1 VRWVSSVV
9 LLAVAVDE
17 VRWEEADSEYP
28 ESTLALLDQRSWCGA
43 EIVPPRREEGLDAV
57 LAALLLLL
65 GAGPRTRMLG
75 IAMLSVGEEVAVV
88 ASSKIVVGV
97 SGGREAA
104 ASWYWR
110 LLRLE
115 ELRSVAVVLEPRVEV
130 LEEWKGKVDW
140 EGRGVLRSGRICAQ
154 PSRKRSH
161 RSQQD
166 CTAEPRSSSSAARPS
181 RLDCRRLKSISARDQ
196 QARSKA
202 SVSCGKEVGSL
213 TSRWQSVM

>member
-17 VRWEEADSEYP
+17 VRCEEADSEYP
-28 ESTLALLDQRSWCGA
+28 ESTLALLDQRSWWGA
-43 EIVPPRREEGLDAV
+43 EIVPPRRELGLLAV

-65 GAGPRTRMLG
+65 GAGPR

-130 LEEWKGKVDW
+130 LEDEWKGKVVW
-140 EGRGVLRSGRICAQ
+140 EGRGVLRSGRIWAH

-166 CTAEPRSSSSAARPS
+166 CTAEPSSSSSAARPS
-181 RLDCRRLKSISARDQ
+181 RLD
-196 QARSKA
+196 
-202 SVSCGKEVGSL
+202 
-213 TSRWQSVM
+213 